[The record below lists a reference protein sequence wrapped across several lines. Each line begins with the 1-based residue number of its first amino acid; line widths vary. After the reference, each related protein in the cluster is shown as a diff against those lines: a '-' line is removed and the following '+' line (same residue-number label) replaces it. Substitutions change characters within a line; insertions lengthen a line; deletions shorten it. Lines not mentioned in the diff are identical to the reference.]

1 MDITVTSKKVSSYNI
16 VTKESFDEL
25 SSMLKDIFPDIKCVC
40 LVSDS
45 NVFPLYEKEVKEEL
59 KKIEGLKVH
68 EYVFKAGEASKD
80 MSVVEDLAKYLLSVN
95 FSRSDVVISIGG
107 GVVSDLSGFVSS
119 IYKRGVAHVNLP
131 TTLLAMADASIGGKT
146 GVDFE
151 GIKNTIGVFDMP
163 SLIYMNLS
171 TLDTLPD
178 REYYSG
184 FAEIMKH
191 GLIADQKFYMWLIEN
206 MYEICDK
213 DKETIANM
221 LETSINIK
229 KAVVERDPFEKG
241 DRALLNF
248 GHSIG
253 HAVESYFAGEYL
265 HGEALSLGCVAE
277 AYISWKSNMISM
289 EDYYEIRDMFVPFN
303 LPISIQVDKK
313 AEEEIFKR
321 LLNDKKNDINSINIV
336 LLNKIGKATLIK
348 GVDQKLIKEAIS
360 EINFKD
366 ED

>member
-1 MDITVTSKKVSSYNI
+1 MEINVTSKKVSNYNI
-16 VTKESFDEL
+16 VSRESFSDL
-25 SSMLKDIFPDIKCVC
+25 SDMLKEIFPNLKCVC
-40 LVSDS
+40 IVSDT
-45 NVFPLYEKEVKEEL
+45 NVFPLYEKELKEEL
-59 KKIEGLKVH
+59 SKIEGLKVYD
-68 EYVFKAGEASKD
+68 YVVKAGEASKD
-80 MSVVEDLAKYLLSVN
+80 MAVVQDIAKYLLSIN
-95 FSRSDVVISIGG
+95 FSRTDVIISIGG

-151 GIKNTIGVFDMP
+151 GIKNTIGAFDMP

-178 REYYSG
+178 REYFSG

-191 GLIADQKFYMWLIEN
+191 GLIMDQKFYMWLIEN
-206 MYEICDK
+206 MYEICEK
-213 DKETIANM
+213 NKETIASM

-229 KAVVERDPFEKG
+229 KAVVEKDPFENG

-253 HAVESYFAGEYL
+253 HAVESYFEGEYL
-265 HGEALSLGCVAE
+265 HGEAVALGCVAE

-289 EDYYEIRDMFVPFN
+289 EDYYEVRDMFVPFN

-321 LLNDKKNDINSINIV
+321 LFNDKKNDINSINIV
-336 LLNKIGKATLIK
+336 LLKKIGKAVLVK
-348 GVDQKLIKEAIS
+348 GVDHALIKEAIS